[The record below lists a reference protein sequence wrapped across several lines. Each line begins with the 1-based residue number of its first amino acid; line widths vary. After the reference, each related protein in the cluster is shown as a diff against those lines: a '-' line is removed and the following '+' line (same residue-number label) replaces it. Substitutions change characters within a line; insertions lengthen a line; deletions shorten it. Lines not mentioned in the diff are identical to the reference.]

1 VENLGVVSI
10 DKRVHVWYN
19 TGVKVIHER
28 HKLMKN
34 HCQICAREI
43 KANTGLIAHHGY
55 QRPGSGW
62 QTASCDGAK
71 QLPYEVSRDYI
82 PVVIERYK
90 MAAANQEA
98 LADEMLRTP
107 AATITRHHMSGFTG
121 KETHTTDFTKP
132 DGFDPYAAV
141 NSGARSF
148 SFSTYENEFVKQYE
162 MHRSYQKDILAT
174 IEFLQKRY
182 DDWRAA

>member
-1 VENLGVVSI
+1 MN
-10 DKRVHVWYN
+10 
-19 TGVKVIHER
+19 
-28 HKLMKN
+28 N

-71 QLPYEVSRDYI
+71 QLPYEVSRDFI

-90 MAAANQEA
+90 LHAANQEN
-98 LADEMLRTP
+98 LADDMLRSP
-107 AATITRHHMSGFTG
+107 AATITRLVISPHTG
-121 KETHTTDFTKP
+121 KQYDTKEFTKP
-132 DGFDPYAAV
+132 AGFDPYTAV

-148 SFSTYENEFVKQYE
+148 EYSSYENEFVKQYE
-162 MHRSYQKDILAT
+162 AHRHNVKDIAAA
-174 IEFLQKRY
+174 IEFLQNRY
-182 DDWRAA
+182 DTWRAK